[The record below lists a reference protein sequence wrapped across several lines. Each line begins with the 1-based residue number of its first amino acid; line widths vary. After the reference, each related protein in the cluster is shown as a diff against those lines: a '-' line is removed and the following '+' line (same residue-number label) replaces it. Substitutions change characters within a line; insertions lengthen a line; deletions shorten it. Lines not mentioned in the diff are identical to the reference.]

1 MKNILLCADGSSYG
15 ENAHKYTAW
24 IAKRLGAMV
33 NVLSVTDNRTQSK
46 SSQDIWNN
54 SIGLGASDELL
65 QKLVELE
72 HERAKLNHLR
82 AKVILDQTKEM
93 LEQEGVESVNC
104 LHKTGF
110 LAECIKD
117 MEEKADL
124 IVLGKRGENAEYHSP
139 YLGANLERIVRS
151 ITKPCFVFPRDYI
164 NIDRVL
170 IAYDGSATGD
180 KILQFLIDFPFMK
193 DLEVHLLM
201 VSKTAKNQ
209 EGVSKLEKGSR
220 LLKNAGFNV
229 QSLFLSGEAEGVI
242 SSYIDINQINLLIMG
257 AYGHSRIRN
266 LIIGS
271 TTIQLLRNTSVPALL
286 FR

>member
-1 MKNILLCADGSSYG
+1 MKNILLCTDGSSYG
-15 ENAHKYTAW
+15 ENSYKYTAW
-24 IAKRLGAMV
+24 IAKRLDAIV
-33 NVLSVTDNRTQSK
+33 SVLSVTDNRSQSK
-46 SSQDIWNN
+46 SSQGNWSG

-65 QKLVELE
+65 QKLVELD

-82 AKVILDQTKEM
+82 AKAILDHAKKI
-93 LEQEGVESVNC
+93 LEQEGVENISC

-110 LAECIKD
+110 VADCVKD
-117 MEEKADL
+117 VEEKADL
-124 IVLGKRGENAEYHSP
+124 IVLGKRGENAEYDSL

-151 ITKPCFVFPRDYI
+151 ITKPCLVSPRDYG

-180 KILQFLIDFPFMK
+180 RILQFLIDVPFIK
-193 DLEVHLLM
+193 DLEIHL
-201 VSKTAKNQ
+201 VRVGKTANNQ
-209 EGVSKLEKGSR
+209 EGVNKLERGFT
-220 LLKNAGFNV
+220 LLKDAGFNV
-229 QSLFLSGEAEGVI
+229 QSLLLSGEAESVI
-242 SSYIDINQINLLIMG
+242 SAYIDQNKINLLIMG

-271 TTIQLLRNTSVPALL
+271 TTIQLLRNTRIPALL

>member
-1 MKNILLCADGSSYG
+1 MKDILLCADGSSYG

-33 NVLSVTDNRTQSK
+33 NVLSVTDNREPSK
-46 SSQDIWNN
+46 SSQDNWNN
-54 SIGLGASDELL
+54 GIGLGASDELW

-82 AKVILDQTKEM
+82 AKIILDQTREM
-93 LEQEGVESVNC
+93 LEQEGITSVNC
-104 LHKTGF
+104 FHKTGF
-110 LAECIKD
+110 LAECIKE
-117 MEEKADL
+117 MENKTDL
-124 IVLGKRGENAEYHSP
+124 IVLGKRGENAEYDSL
-139 YLGANLERIVRS
+139 YLGANLERIVRC

-193 DLEVHLLM
+193 DLELHLLM
-201 VSKTAKNQ
+201 VSKTAKNH
-209 EGVSKLEKGSR
+209 EGMNKLEKSSR

-229 QSLFLSGEAEGVI
+229 QLLLLSGEAESII
-242 SSYIDINQINLLIMG
+242 SSYIDLNQINLLIMG

-271 TTIQLLRNTSVPALL
+271 TTIQLLRNTSIPALL
-286 FR
+286 LR